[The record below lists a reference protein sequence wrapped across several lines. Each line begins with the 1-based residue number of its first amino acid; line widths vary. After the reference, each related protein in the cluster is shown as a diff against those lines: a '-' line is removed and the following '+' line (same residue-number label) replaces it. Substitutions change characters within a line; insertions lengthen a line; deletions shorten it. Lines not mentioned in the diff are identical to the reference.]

1 MRANW
6 IACQVLLTAG
16 LVLAAEPAVR
26 AAEGQPKA
34 DSIVDVELPAMFAPM
49 VVDQRLQSYAY
60 ITIALTPTGANKVL
74 AIREK
79 VPFLRDAFL
88 RELNKGTIVKAD
100 DPKTVDTAAV
110 KARLMARMKSVLPDG
125 TVADLKLEQIVMA
138 PLDGGP

>member
-1 MRANW
+1 MRSPRALSHL
-6 IACQVLLTAG
+6 LLTAA
-16 LVLAAEPAVR
+16 LVLAPMPAAR

-34 DSIVDVELPAMFAPM
+34 DGIVDVELPAMFAPM

-60 ITIALTPTGANKVL
+60 ITVALTPTGSDKVL

-100 DPKTVDTAAV
+100 DPKSVDSAAV
-110 KARLMARMKSVLPDG
+110 KTRLMARVKAVLPEG

-138 PLDGGP
+138 PLDGSP

>member
-1 MRANW
+1 
-6 IACQVLLTAG
+6 
-16 LVLAAEPAVR
+16 
-26 AAEGQPKA
+26 
-34 DSIVDVELPAMFAPM
+34 MFAPM

-60 ITIALTPTGANKVL
+60 ITVALTPTGSDKVL

-100 DPKTVDTAAV
+100 DPKSVDSAAV
-110 KARLMARMKSVLPDG
+110 KTRLMARVKAVLPEG

-138 PLDGGP
+138 PLDGSP